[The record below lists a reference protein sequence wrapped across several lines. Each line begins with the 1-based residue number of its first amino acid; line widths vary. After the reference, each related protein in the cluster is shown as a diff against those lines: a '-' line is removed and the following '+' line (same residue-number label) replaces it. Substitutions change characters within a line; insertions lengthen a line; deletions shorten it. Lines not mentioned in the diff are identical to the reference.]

1 MATLIGGAIGAAIAS
16 RADTIID
23 NNNITI
29 EYDSAEN
36 TLDALADLEQS
47 SDDLI
52 DENAILT
59 DLIKGTNSDIRDE
72 ADRVGKTFSEDE
84 RVESETT
91 AISYSDEVN
100 EPKNTKR

>member
-1 MATLIGGAIGAAIAS
+1 MT
-16 RADTIID
+16 T
-23 NNNITI
+23 
-29 EYDSAEN
+29 
-36 TLDALADLEQS
+36 ADLEQS

-100 EPKNTKR
+100 ELRTQKR